1 MACVEGHMEAADAM
15 EAICATNDV
24 GFRMKDGTTVVH
36 VMDPKIEV
44 ASPPCHTWFACTK
57 QHN

>member
-1 MACVEGHMEAADAM
+1 MEGHMEAADAM